1 MRRERQLE
9 ILDRIV
15 GHRVGGNTTDMYPDM
30 YFSPTDAYKSPE
42 RYQEELDRIFRRTPL
57 LVCLSGDVA
66 EPGDFVTLDMMGV
79 PLLVAR
85 GEDGKVRAFR
95 NTCQHRGACVA
106 QGRGKGKRAFSCPYH
121 AWSYRLDGS
130 LIRPTHLDGF
140 RGLDIDEVGLP
151 AVPCDEAAGLVFVSF
166 AGREQPEFDARAWL
180 GGSLVDDFESFGYEN
195 YQLITTRST
204 TRDVNWKIMFD
215 SFCEMYHVQFLHAK
229 TIAHL
234 FRSDCSTFD
243 DLGLHGLMT
252 GVRATIDELK
262 AQPREEWELMRHA
275 ALNYHIAPNTVL
287 IHMID
292 HVEMYRILP
301 EGPTRCRAELSLY
314 APELPTTERAER
326 HWARQAETLINT
338 IETEDM
344 AMADQA
350 QFAVDAGNPP
360 VFRFGRNE
368 PALIHHHEVVEAL
381 LAGEEERF
389 AARDPKPVRISAGR

>member
-1 MRRERQLE
+1 MHRDRQLE

-15 GHRVGGNTTDMYPDM
+15 GHRIGGNTTDMYPDL
-30 YFSPTDAYKSPE
+30 YFSPTDAYNSPE
-42 RYQEELDRIFRRTPL
+42 RYNEEINKIFRRAPL
-57 LVCLSGDVA
+57 LACFSSDVA
-66 EPGDFVTLDMMGV
+66 DVGDYTTLDMMGIPV
-79 PLLVAR
+79 LVAR

-106 QGRGKGKRAFSCPYH
+106 SGSGKGKRAFSCPYH
-121 AWSYRLDGS
+121 AWSYRLDGT

-140 RGLDIDEVGLP
+140 QGLDIDTVGLP
-151 AVPCDEAAGLVFVSF
+151 PIACGEAAGLVFVSF
-166 AGREQPEFDARAWL
+166 APGVETVDAHAWL
-180 GGSLVDDFESFGYEN
+180 GESLVADYESFGYEN
-195 YQLITTRST
+195 YQLMTTRT
-204 TRDVNWKIMFD
+204 TVRDVNWKVMFD

-252 GVRATIDELK
+252 GVRSTIDELK
-262 AQPREEWELMRHA
+262 VQPRDEWQLTKHA

-292 HVEMYRILP
+292 HVEMYRIIP

-314 APELPTTERAER
+314 VPELPTTEKAER
-326 HWARQAETLINT
+326 HWARQAETLIHT

-344 AMADQA
+344 VMADQA
-350 QFAVDAGNPP
+350 QFAIDAGNPP

-368 PALIHHHEVVEAL
+368 PALIHFHEVVEAL
-381 LAGEEERF
+381 LAGDEERF
-389 AARDPKPVRISAGR
+389 SSRQPKPVQVTARR